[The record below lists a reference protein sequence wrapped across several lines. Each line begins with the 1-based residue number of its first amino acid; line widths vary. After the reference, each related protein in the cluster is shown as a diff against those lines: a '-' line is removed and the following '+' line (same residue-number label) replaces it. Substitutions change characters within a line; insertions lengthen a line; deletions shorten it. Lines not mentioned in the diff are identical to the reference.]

1 MVPNMGMTLP
11 GMGMHSDGSAML
23 PNMGMMVPGVG
34 MYPLMPGVPVGM
46 WEPER
51 RYKVSIGEL
60 PTDVTDVSIAS
71 LYNSTSVHR

>member
-1 MVPNMGMTLP
+1 MTLP
-11 GMGMHSDGSAML
+11 GMGMHPDGSAML